1 MKRRLGV
8 AAVVAVLLALLSTD
22 VAAQAKGQRKATEAK
37 KAAPERMTEQERGA
51 NKAKGAVSTVFRSGD
66 REAFQRYFASH
77 NMRAKPLPP
86 GMAKRLAKGKPLPP
100 GIAKQVMPPDL
111 LKIAAPLPK
120 GAEYGIVG
128 DAVVVS
134 KAGVVLDI
142 LAGVLK

>member
-1 MKRRLGV
+1 MAEHEHGAGEMQGM
-8 AAVVAVLLALLSTD
+8 AAV
-22 VAAQAKGQRKATEAK
+22 
-37 KAAPERMTEQERGA
+37 
-51 NKAKGAVSTVFRSGD
+51 VFRSGD
-66 REAFQRYFASH
+66 REAFQQYFASH

-111 LKIAAPLPK
+111 LKIAPPLPK
-120 GAEYGIVG
+120 DAEYGIVG
-128 DAVVVS
+128 NAVVVS

>member
-1 MKRRLGV
+1 MRRGLGV
-8 AAVVAVLLALLSTD
+8 AAVGAVLLALVSTD
-22 VAAQAKGQRKATEAK
+22 VAAQGKGQRKAEEAK
-37 KAAPERMTEQERGA
+37 GAAPERMAEQERGA
-51 NKAKGAVSTVFRSGD
+51 NKAKGAGSTVFRSGD
-66 REAFQRYFASH
+66 REAFQQYFATH

-111 LKIAAPLPK
+111 LRIAPPLPK
-120 GAEYGIVG
+120 DAEYGIVG